1 VQSNVGVCEAI
12 PTFAPNLILNI
23 TLNGVTAATMNNQ
36 TIKAKV
42 ASSFAAKF
50 GVSISQISIMVVA
63 RSGSRRMLETAS
75 CSLIVTISNM
85 SPAQATT
92 VWNIVNSPTATAQL
106 TQVLV
111 QAGPAVL
118 ASVTVT
124 SLQATS
130 YASTQ
135 TPHPTTKPT
144 SKPAGVA
151 GSTPTTIFTPQGQP
165 SNGHRTGCDKMLML
179 TRLVVVVCTVLTVF
193 CHLVEL

>member
-144 SKPAGVA
+144 SKPAGA
-151 GSTPTTIFTPQGQP
+151 GGDKATTSSNQLLP
-165 SNGHRTGCDKMLML
+165 SNGYRTGCDEILML